1 MHELHLMTQVVKAVE
16 AELHGTECT
25 RLSIVRLKVS
35 AFSHL
40 LYYDHATLQTTFQ
53 LAARGTRA
61 EGADLEIIPVPG
73 GAWCPECKGGTF
85 VRGLD
90 DSCAACGGP
99 VMADPSASEVVLHE
113 LVVQE

>member
-40 LYYDHATLQTTFQ
+40 LSHDPATLQATFQ
-53 LAARGTRA
+53 LAARGTKA
-61 EGADLEIIPVPG
+61 EGVALEIIPVPSD
-73 GAWCPECKGGTF
+73 AWCPACKCGT
-85 VRGLD
+85 VVTGVD
-90 DSCAACGGP
+90 DTCSACGGL
-99 VMADPSASEVVLHE
+99 VIADASASEVVLHE

>member
-1 MHELHLMTQVVKAVE
+1 
-16 AELHGTECT
+16 
-25 RLSIVRLKVS
+25 
-35 AFSHL
+35 
-40 LYYDHATLQTTFQ
+40 
-53 LAARGTRA
+53 
-61 EGADLEIIPVPG
+61 LEIIPVPG

>member
-40 LYYDHATLQTTFQ
+40 LSHDHATLQTTFQ

-73 GAWCPECKGGTF
+73 EIWCPECKSCTTVGE
-85 VRGLD
+85 LD
-90 DSCAACGGP
+90 DSCAVCGGP
-99 VMADPSASEVVLHE
+99 VIAGQAEPEVVLHE

>member
-1 MHELHLMTQVVKAVE
+1 MHEFHLMRQVVKTVE
-16 AELHGTECT
+16 AELDGTKST
-25 RLSIVRLKVS
+25 KPSVVRLKVS
-35 AFSHL
+35 VLSHL
-40 LYYDHATLQTTFQ
+40 LTHDHSVLQTTFG

-61 EGADLEIIPVPG
+61 EGASLEIIPVPVE
-73 GAWCPECKGGTF
+73 AWCPECKSGTL

-90 DSCAACGGP
+90 DSCATCGGP